1 MEKQEKKLFADFQ
14 PVSTEAWEA
23 QLQKDLK
30 GADYAKKLIWKTNE
44 GIDVKPYYRAE
55 DLEPIA
61 WLRSLPDM
69 FPFVRGNKQKGNN
82 WLVRQDLKVDNVKAA
97 NEKALDLLMK
107 GVDALGFELGCHKT
121 YTLEEIEL
129 LLKNIRADIAELNFF
144 STPMHVE
151 LVQMLEK
158 LVTKYNRPLDKV
170 QGSINYDPLARLL
183 RRGIWHKNEKADFET
198 AAALIKA
205 AKNLPH
211 LRVIGV
217 NGHVF
222 TNAGANIVQEMAFSL
237 ALGAEYLSRLTD
249 LGLFVGDISPR
260 LKFNLAVGSNY
271 FMEIAKLRAYRLLWA
286 NITNAYGLNDANN
299 GKMNMHLTNA
309 TYNLSLY
316 DPYVNM
322 LRTTT
327 SSMSAIL
334 GGTDSLTVL
343 PFDVPYETPTAFAE
357 RIARN
362 QQLILKEESYF
373 DKVADPAAGSYYIE
387 SLTDSL
393 IKAAWDL
400 FLEIQEKGGYLEAVK
415 QGFIQEQ
422 IKEAAQKRDMQIASR
437 REIILGTNQYPN
449 AGEQIKQ
456 NLPADVFEADNR
468 RSESA
473 IVDTIATYR
482 GAQAFEKMRYETDVY
497 SRDNKRPLVW
507 MLTYGNLAMR
517 KARAGFASSFFASAG
532 YAIQDNLGFDSIEEG
547 IEAAKASKAEI
558 VVLCSSDEEYEGNAQ
573 KAFEA
578 LSADQIVVLA
588 GYPAAQMEALKA
600 AGIQHFIHVKSNL
613 LATLQ
618 GFQKA
623 LGIVNH

>member
-1 MEKQEKKLFADFQ
+1 L
-14 PVSTEAWEA
+14 
-23 QLQKDLK
+23 
-30 GADYAKKLIWKTNE
+30 
-44 GIDVKPYYRAE
+44 
-55 DLEPIA
+55 
-61 WLRSLPDM
+61 
-69 FPFVRGNKQKGNN
+69 
-82 WLVRQDLKVDNVKAA
+82 
-97 NEKALDLLMK
+97 
-107 GVDALGFELGCHKT
+107 
-121 YTLEEIEL
+121 
-129 LLKNIRADIAELNFF
+129 
-144 STPMHVE
+144 
-151 LVQMLEK
+151 
-158 LVTKYNRPLDKV
+158 TKYNRPLNKV

-183 RRGIWHKNEKADFET
+183 RRGNWHKDEKTDFET

-205 AKNLPH
+205 AKKLPH

-217 NGHVF
+217 NGHIF
-222 TNAGANIVQEMAFSL
+222 TNAGATIVQEMAFSL
-237 ALGAEYLSRLTD
+237 ALGAEYLTKLTD
-249 LGLFVGDISPR
+249 LGLFIGEVSPR

-299 GKMNMHLTNA
+299 GKMNMHITNA

-343 PFDVPYETPTAFAE
+343 PFDVPYETPTDFAE

-362 QQLILKEESYF
+362 QQLVLKEESYF
-373 DKVADPAAGSYYIE
+373 DRVADPAAGSYYVE

-437 REIILGTNQYPN
+437 REIILGTNQHPN

-456 NLPADVFEADNR
+456 DLPANVFEADDR
-468 RSESA
+468 RSETA
-473 IVDTIATYR
+473 IVDTITTYR
-482 GAQAFEKMRYETDVY
+482 GAQAFEKLRYQTDVY

-532 YAIQDNLGFDSIEEG
+532 YEIQDNLGFDSIEEG
-547 IEAAKASKAEI
+547 IEAAKTSQAEI

-578 LSADQIVVLA
+578 LSANQIVVLA
-588 GYPAAQMEALKA
+588 GYPAAQMESLKA